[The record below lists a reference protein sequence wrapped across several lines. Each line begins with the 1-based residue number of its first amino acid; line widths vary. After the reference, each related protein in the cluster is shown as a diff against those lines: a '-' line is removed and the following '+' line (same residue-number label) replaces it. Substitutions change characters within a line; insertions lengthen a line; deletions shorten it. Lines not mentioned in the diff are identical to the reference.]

1 MKYIFIIF
9 FLTYSFVSK
18 AHEGHHHGVHT
29 QAAKLASTKPDL
41 DLVYAEINKNYQ
53 TKVKP
58 IFDQKCA
65 DCHSAENS
73 APWYSAIPF
82 VHRLVESDRSEAK
95 EHLEISKGFPF
106 AGHGTPEEDLNAIK
120 DVLKK
125 GSMPTRLYRLMH
137 PSSELTAEERNL
149 VMDWVKVS
157 ELKIKSAQ
165 APEKSK

>member
-29 QAAKLASTKPDL
+29 QAAKLDSTKPDL

-53 TKVKP
+53 IKVKP

-65 DCHSAENS
+65 ACHSTTNS

-82 VHRLVESDRSEAK
+82 VHQLIESDRSEAK
-95 EHLEISKGFPF
+95 KHLEISKGFPF
-106 AGHGTPEEDLNAIK
+106 AGHGKPDEDLDAIQ
-120 DVLKK
+120 DVTIR
-125 GSMPTRLYRLMH
+125 GSMPTRLYWIIH
-137 PSSELTAEERNL
+137 PSSGLTHEEKDL
-149 VMDWVKVS
+149 ILIWIGESKT
-157 ELKIKSAQ
+157 KINSN
-165 APEKSK
+165 